1 MASART
7 ILITGCSDGSL
18 GSALALAFHK
28 AGWRVFASARN
39 IEKLKKCEE
48 AGIETVQLDTLSD
61 ESIASCVA
69 KVKELTGGSL
79 DGLLNNAGAGY
90 NMPLLDVDVSKAR
103 QLFDLNVWSLINIT
117 RAFFPLLMKSTRGA
131 MVVNNT
137 ACASVT
143 AGSMPFSGAYNA
155 SKAAAASLTE
165 TLRLELEPFNIK
177 VINLMTG
184 GVRSTFHSN
193 APDAKLPP
201 TSLYNVAKEPV
212 ERTMSGADAVNGSDP
227 TQWADEVVKE
237 LSKRNPPH
245 WVWKGKFSTIVRIAS
260 HLPVGMLDG
269 TMKGLVGLD
278 VVEKKIKEQGGP
290 SKVELPSSK

>member
-18 GSALALAFHK
+18 GSALAIAFHK
-28 AGWRVFASARN
+28 AGWRVFASARDTS
-39 IEKLKKCEE
+39 KAKKAEE
-48 AGIETVQLDTLSD
+48 AGIKIVKLDTLSD
-61 ESIASCVA
+61 ESIASCVSE
-69 KVKELTGGSL
+69 VKELTGGSL

-90 NMPLLDVDVSKAR
+90 NMPLLDIDVAKAR
-103 QLFDLNVWSLINIT
+103 QLFDLNVWSPINVT
-117 RAFFPLLMKSTRGA
+117 RAFLPLLMKSTRGA
-131 MVVNNT
+131 IVVNNT

-165 TLRLELEPFNIK
+165 TLRLELEPFNVK

-212 ERTMSGADAVNGSDP
+212 EKAMSGADAVNGSDP
-227 TQWADEVVKE
+227 SQWADEVAKE

-245 WVWKGKFSTIVRIAS
+245 WVWKGKFSTLVRIAS
-260 HLPVGMLDG
+260 HLPVGSLDG
-269 TMKGLVGLD
+269 SMKSMVGLD
-278 VVEKKIKEQGGP
+278 VVEQKVKEQGGA
-290 SKVELPSSK
+290 SKINVNSL

>member
-1 MASART
+1 MSSART

-39 IEKLKKCEE
+39 TSKLKNAEE
-48 AGIETVQLDTLSD
+48 AGIQTVQLDTLSD
-61 ESIASCVA
+61 ESIASCVSQ
-69 KVKELTGGSL
+69 VKELTGGSL

-90 NMPLLDVDVSKAR
+90 NMPLLDVDIAKAR
-103 QLFDLNVWSLINIT
+103 QLFDLNVWSLINVT
-117 RAFFPLLMKSTRGA
+117 RAFLPLLMKSTRGA
-131 MVVNNT
+131 IVVNNT
-137 ACASVT
+137 ACASLT

-165 TLRLELEPFNIK
+165 TLRLELEPFNVK

-193 APDAKLPP
+193 APDATLPL
-201 TSLYNVAKEPV
+201 TSLYNIAKEPV
-212 ERTMSGADAVNGSDP
+212 EKAMSGADAVNGSDP
-227 TQWADEVVKE
+227 SQWADEVVKE

-245 WVWKGKFSTIVRIAS
+245 WVWKGKFSTLVRIAS
-260 HLPVGMLDG
+260 HLPVGSLDG
-269 TMKGLVGLD
+269 SMKGMVGLD
-278 VVEKKIKEQGGP
+278 VVEQKIKEQGGP
-290 SKVELPSSK
+290 SKIAINPSE

>member
-1 MASART
+1 MTSVRT

-39 IEKLKKCEE
+39 TTKLRKSEE

-69 KVKELTGGSL
+69 RVEELTCGSL
-79 DGLLNNAGAGY
+79 DGLLNNAGAGH
-90 NMPLLDVDVSKAR
+90 NMPLLDIDVAKAR
-103 QLFDLNVWSLINIT
+103 QLFDLNVWSLINVT
-117 RAFFPLLMKSTRGA
+117 RGFLPLLMRSTHGA
-131 MVVNNT
+131 IVVNNT
-137 ACASVT
+137 ACASLT

-177 VINLMTG
+177 VINLMMG

-193 APDAKLPP
+193 APDATLPP
-201 TSLYNVAKEPV
+201 TSLYNAAKETV
-212 ERTMSGADAVNGSDP
+212 EEAMSGAGAVNGSDP
-227 TQWADEVVKE
+227 AQWADEVAKE

-245 WVWKGKFSTIVRIAS
+245 WVWKGKFSTLVRIAS
-260 HLPVGMLDG
+260 HLPVGSLDG
-269 TMKGLVGLD
+269 LMKRMVGLD
-278 VVEKKIKEQGGP
+278 VVGKKIKEQGGP
-290 SKVELPSSK
+290 SKVKLNSP

>member
-28 AGWRVFASARN
+28 AGWRVFASGRN
-39 IEKLKKCEE
+39 IAKLRKCEE
-48 AGIETVQLDTLSD
+48 TGIETVQLDTLSD
-61 ESIASCVA
+61 ESIASCAA
-69 KVKELTGGSL
+69 KVKELTSGSL

-90 NMPLLDVDVSKAR
+90 NMPLLDIDVAKAR
-103 QLFDLNVWSLINIT
+103 QLFDLNVWSLINVT
-117 RAFFPLLMKSTRGA
+117 RGFLPLLMKSTHGA
-131 MVVNNT
+131 IVVNNT
-137 ACASVT
+137 ACSSLA

-165 TLRLELEPFNIK
+165 TLRLELQPFNTK

-193 APDAKLPP
+193 APDATLPP
-201 TSLYNVAKEPV
+201 TSLYNVAKESV
-212 ERTMSGADAVNGSDP
+212 ERAMSGADAVNGSNP
-227 TQWADEVVKE
+227 AEWADEVAKE
-237 LSKRNPPH
+237 LSKQNPPH
-245 WVWKGKFSTIVRIAS
+245 WVWKGKFSTIVRVAS
-260 HLPVGMLDG
+260 HLPIGALDRS
-269 TMKGLVGLD
+269 MKSLVGLD

-290 SKVELPSSK
+290 SKIELNSS

>member
-1 MASART
+1 MGSGRT

-28 AGWRVFASARN
+28 AGWRVFASGRN
-39 IEKLKKCEE
+39 LAKLKKCEE
-48 AGIETVQLDTLSD
+48 AGIELVQLDTLSN
-61 ESIASCVA
+61 ESIASCAA

-90 NMPLLDVDVSKAR
+90 NMPLLDIDMAKAR
-103 QLFDLNVWSLINIT
+103 QLFDLNVWSLIDVT
-117 RAFFPLLMKSTRGA
+117 RGLMPLLMKSTRGA
-131 MVVNNT
+131 IVVNNT

-143 AGSMPFSGAYNA
+143 AGSVPFSGVYNA

-193 APDAKLPP
+193 APEAKLPP
-201 TSLYNVAKEPV
+201 TSLYNVAKEPIEKV
-212 ERTMSGADAVNGSDP
+212 MSGADAVNGSDP
-227 TQWADEVVKE
+227 THWADEVVKE

-245 WVWKGKFSTIVRIAS
+245 WVWKGKFSTIVRVAS

-269 TMKGLVGLD
+269 TMKSMVGLD
-278 VVEKKIKEQGGP
+278 VVEKKVKEQGGP
-290 SKVELPSSK
+290 SKLELNASS